1 MRILMLT
8 DVYPPVLGGMERHVQ
23 RLSRELVARGHD
35 VAVATF
41 SLPGTPELAVENG
54 VWVHRLRGLVQSLG
68 GLHSNIDRPF
78 APPLPDPKATW
89 ALRSLIRSSDWD
101 VIHCHNWLVHS
112 FLPLRAWC
120 AAPLVFTLHDYSL
133 VCAKKTMLLRG
144 TVCTGAGVSKCLGC
158 AVETF
163 GAPRGLPTTIGNW
176 SMQLPLRLGVD
187 LFLPVS
193 EAVARGNRLAE
204 RHLPFR
210 VIPNFIPDATL
221 EYSVAE
227 DPRLSQLPDGEFL
240 LYVGGLD
247 RSKGVDV
254 LLRAYAAL
262 TDAPPLVLIGA
273 TRPESLPDLP
283 PNVLLFKDWP
293 EAAVQ
298 GAWRRSLMG
307 LVPSVWSEPCPTVVL
322 EAMAAAKPVV
332 ASHIGGI
339 PEMIVD
345 GQTGVLVPPGDANAL
360 RQAIERLLN
369 RPDLRASIGAA
380 ARVAVDRFTARTVV
394 PEIERTY
401 AQLRETTWQA
411 A

>member
-1 MRILMLT
+1 
-8 DVYPPVLGGMERHVQ
+8 
-23 RLSRELVARGHD
+23 
-35 VAVATF
+35 
-41 SLPGTPELAVENG
+41 
-54 VWVHRLRGLVQSLG
+54 
-68 GLHSNIDRPF
+68 
-78 APPLPDPKATW
+78 
-89 ALRSLIRSSDWD
+89 
-101 VIHCHNWLVHS
+101 
-112 FLPLRAWC
+112 LPLRAWC
-120 AAPLVFTLHDYSL
+120 SAPLVFTLHDYSL

-144 TVCTGAGVSKCLGC
+144 RVCSGAELSKCLGC

-163 GAPRGLPTTIGNW
+163 GAPRGLPTTLGNW

-204 RHLPFR
+204 RRLPFR
-210 VIPNFIPDATL
+210 VVPNFIADAAL
-221 EYSVAE
+221 EDSDTDDA
-227 DPRLSQLPDGEFL
+227 RLSQLPDGDFL

-247 RSKGVDV
+247 HSKGVDV

-273 TRPESLPDLP
+273 TRPESLPHLP
-283 PNVLLFKDWP
+283 PNVILLRDWP

-322 EAMAAAKPVV
+322 EAMAAGRPVI

-339 PEMIVD
+339 PEMLVD
-345 GQTGVLVPPGDANAL
+345 GQTGVLVPPGDADAL
-360 RQAIERLLN
+360 RHAIQRLLN

-380 ARVAVDRFTARTVV
+380 ARVAVERFTAHTIV

-401 AQLRETTWQA
+401 TQLRETTWQA